1 MFFLFLILGALL
13 IVNMLIAMM
22 GNTYLMV
29 AETKKE
35 WTRQV
40 ACSSLKTLKLYVY
53 FSQGYT
59 VIKTKKNMF
68 WCCKNAFFFS
78 QWARIVLTTER
89 MLTPAQRLAAQKKY
103 SQPYSQSLGSDGE
116 RALIMR
122 LRNHENRQQVW
133 SVFYI
138 HQKLFIVLKDQ
149 RKSVKKKPV
158 LRF

>member
-1 MFFLFLILGALL
+1 
-13 IVNMLIAMM
+13 
-22 GNTYLMV
+22 
-29 AETKKE
+29 
-35 WTRQV
+35 
-40 ACSSLKTLKLYVY
+40 
-53 FSQGYT
+53 
-59 VIKTKKNMF
+59 MF

-103 SQPYSQSLGSDGE
+103 SQSLGSDGE

-138 HQKLFIVLKDQ
+138 HQELFIVLKDQ

>member
-1 MFFLFLILGALL
+1 
-13 IVNMLIAMM
+13 
-22 GNTYLMV
+22 
-29 AETKKE
+29 
-35 WTRQV
+35 
-40 ACSSLKTLKLYVY
+40 
-53 FSQGYT
+53 
-59 VIKTKKNMF
+59 MF

-89 MLTPAQRLAAQKKY
+89 MLTPAQRLAAQKK
-103 SQPYSQSLGSDGE
+103 YSQSLGSDGE

-149 RKSVKKKPV
+149 RKTEKKNSIKV
-158 LRF
+158 LKFRT